1 MGWGGGMVG
10 SLLLVFFSFFFF
22 WFSCFVLVSC
32 WSSIGVFCLSPSLQ
46 AVCYAMSG
54 SLDSIV
60 FLSIRHVISFR
71 KRDVLIILCY
81 ESWFFRLPSW
91 R

>member
-1 MGWGGGMVG
+1 MVG
-10 SLLLVFFSFFFF
+10 LVALSFFFF
-22 WFSCFVLVSC
+22 FLWFSCFLLVSC
-32 WSSIGVFCLSPSLQ
+32 WLNIVVFCLSPSLQ

-54 SLDSIV
+54 SLESIV